1 MAAALKPLVSFHWG
15 APKLEWVAALKAAGI
30 DVWEQV
36 GSVAE
41 VVRAVE
47 SGVDVVTAHGS
58 EAGGHNCGSVS
69 TTALLPATRRAL
81 PNATVLAAGGIVDSA
96 SLAAALC
103 LVADVAWVG
112 TRFLATHESQ
122 AHPEWKRRLVAD
134 EGFETMRS
142 PAFVRHHADVNPTRV
157 MCNRVMCNRVLP
169 NRVLRNRV
177 MRE

>member
-1 MAAALKPLVSFHWG
+1 MLGTIDMAAALKPLVSFHWG

-30 DVWEQV
+30 NVWEQV

-41 VVRAVE
+41 VVRAVD

-69 TTALLPATRRAL
+69 TTALLPAMRRAL

-103 LVADVAWVG
+103 LGGRRRVG
-112 TRFLATHESQ
+112 
-122 AHPEWKRRLVAD
+122 
-134 EGFETMRS
+134 G
-142 PAFVRHHADVNPTRV
+142 HAVFGHARIASAPRV
-157 MCNRVMCNRVLP
+157 EAP
-169 NRVLRNRV
+169 PGG
-177 MRE
+177 